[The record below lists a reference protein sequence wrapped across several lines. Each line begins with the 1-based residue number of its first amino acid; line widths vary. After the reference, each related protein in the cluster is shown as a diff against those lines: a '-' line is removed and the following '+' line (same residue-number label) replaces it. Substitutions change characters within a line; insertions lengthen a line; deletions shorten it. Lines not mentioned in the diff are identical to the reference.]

1 MSSKLS
7 VEEVLGN
14 LEKRAAFH
22 RDQEALHEKQE
33 SHHREQRALHA
44 AELEKVLQSLES
56 FRTVAAAAV
65 DLAQPVPVKRAVTEP
80 EKLPPPGRKMV
91 SQLIRLIVQNPSFA
105 EPFGPAAVVAEAN
118 RRFADRLPKPAEHR
132 MVSNVLRRMVA
143 QGVLQVAREG
153 KAHIEALYVRRPP
166 RSPKAKPVS

>member
-7 VEEVLGN
+7 IEEVLDN

-22 RDQEALHEKQE
+22 RDREAFHGQQEA
-33 SHHREQRALHA
+33 HHQEQRALHA

-56 FRTVAAAAV
+56 FRTIAATAV
-65 DLAQPVPVKRAVTEP
+65 DLAQPVPVKRITEP

-91 SQLIRLIVQNPSFA
+91 SQLLRLIVQNPSFA

-132 MVSNVLRRMVA
+132 MVSNVLRRLVA
-143 QGVLQVAREG
+143 EGVLQVAREG

-166 RSPKAKPVS
+166 RSPKAKPAS

>member
-22 RDQEALHEKQE
+22 RDQEAFHGQQE
-33 SHHREQRALHA
+33 AHHREQRSLHA
-44 AELEKVLQSLES
+44 VELEKVLQSLES

-65 DLAQPVPVKRAVTEP
+65 DLAQPVPVKHTPKE

-91 SQLIRLIVQNPSFA
+91 GQLLRLIVQNPSFA

-118 RRFADRLPKPAEHR
+118 RRFADRLPKPVEHR
-132 MVSNVLRRMVA
+132 MVSNVLRRMVKE
-143 QGVLQVAREG
+143 GLLQVSREG

-166 RSPKAKPVS
+166 RSPRPKPAS